1 MGLGTKSTIWLLG
14 AVGAMALA
22 AGCSSTADDEAA
34 QSGANLAEQDPVTE
48 LAELDKVLAHDR
60 VGRVFHANLTSISSK
75 LPDNENLFGVGR
87 ACNNAASKEIFIVE
101 EKSTRFGGRQQDT
114 LNLLPRAVIGGCNQA
129 PLTSSHLGSFELM
142 VAAVSDK
149 DYPLDDPFSIEPVE
163 IMALD
168 DDTGLF
174 NFYIIE
180 RPEPLHPHDRPT
192 VTRFDR
198 RADGQIMRYQKVANR
213 PATIEVSSN
222 RKCFD
227 CHVNGGPVMNEL
239 TQPWSG
245 WISSTGLYSRPSVSG
260 LTREL
265 VSEARPFNREH
276 NRSSLA
282 NDLERITREAIQ
294 TWIEGQPSHPGSGLG
309 PQVLA
314 GKQPGGVSGLLKSVF
329 CQTELNFAST
339 FDTVPLPMFVDEFA
353 ANFASLQPPIN
364 SIQNPKFPVRLPVR
378 SEVDKRIEVFL
389 QKKGQITPDVV
400 LATRIVD
407 DTHDV
412 FSQKR
417 CDLYPAV
424 VSAIAG
430 GATPEAASRAALAST
445 IAGGANTPA
454 EKLIAA
460 ILDPKTTDDDRSK
473 AESDYIAD
481 LTARFNADITK
492 VESDD
497 GLKELDNRLA
507 DKQRAAFAMFPSTA
521 NVLPRLEHVPSIFVP
536 DPAP

>member
-1 MGLGTKSTIWLLG
+1 MWLLG
-14 AVGAMALA
+14 GLGALA
-22 AGCSSTADDEAA
+22 LAVGCSSTGDDATA
-34 QSGANLAEQDPVTE
+34 NSGANLAEQDPVTE
-48 LAELDKVLAHDR
+48 LAELDKVLGHDR
-60 VGRVFHANLTSISSK
+60 VGRVLHANLNSISSK

-114 LNLLPRAVIGGCNQA
+114 LNLLPRAVIGGCNQS

-142 VAAVSDK
+142 IAAVSDK

-163 IMALD
+163 LMALD

-198 RADGQIMRYQKVANR
+198 RADGQIMRYQKIANR
-213 PATIEVSSN
+213 PAMIEVSSN

-245 WISSTGLYSRPSVSG
+245 WISSAGQYSRPSVTG
-260 LTREL
+260 LSREL
-265 VSEARPFNREH
+265 ISEARPFNREH

-294 TWIEGQPSHPGSGLG
+294 TWIEGQPGKPGSGLG
-309 PQVLA
+309 PQTLSGA
-314 GKQPGGVSGLLKSVF
+314 QPGGVSALLKSTF

-339 FDTVPLPMFVDEFA
+339 FDTIPLPMFVDEFL
-353 ANFASLQPPIN
+353 ANFASLEPPIN

-389 QKKGQITPDVV
+389 QKKGQITPDTV
-400 LATRIVD
+400 LAARLVD
-407 DTHDV
+407 DEHDV
-412 FSQKR
+412 FSTKR
-417 CDLYPAV
+417 CGLYPSV
-424 VSAIAG
+424 VAAIANG
-430 GATPEAASRAALAST
+430 STAEAASRAAIATT
-445 IAGGANTPA
+445 IAAGANTPA

-460 ILDPKTTDDDRSK
+460 ILNPKTTDDERSK

-481 LTARFNADITK
+481 LTARYNADITK
-492 VESDD
+492 VESPD
-497 GLKELDNRLA
+497 GLKELDDRLA
-507 DKQRAAFAMFPSTA
+507 AKQKAAQAMFPSTA

-536 DPAP
+536 EAP